1 MRDLYFERNE
11 HLLKKANEMLSK
23 VFIYS
28 GAYDVSEFNRKRCLN
43 EIGAFIDSVSKKKE
57 INLVKKEDI
66 KIVEV
71 LKKKNI
77 KVSPTII
84 ISPERKIKKYKPINE
99 LFEEYKTH
107 NGLTDADFGIGLKNP
122 RTREYVFNK
131 AMFSRF
137 AFSCGYSQ
145 VALGKFLKLDRTT
158 IIYYINEYKDRNYG
172 YEESDTKV
180 IG

>member
-28 GAYDVSEFNRKRCLN
+28 GAYDVSEFNRRRCLN

-84 ISPERKIKKYKPINE
+84 ISPERKIKSISQ
-99 LFEEYKTH
+99 
-107 NGLTDADFGIGLKNP
+107 LTNCLRNIK
-122 RTREYVFNK
+122 RTMV
-131 AMFSRF
+131 
-137 AFSCGYSQ
+137 
-145 VALGKFLKLDRTT
+145 
-158 IIYYINEYKDRNYG
+158 
-172 YEESDTKV
+172 
-180 IG
+180 